1 MQRAN
6 RPEKILV
13 IRQSS
18 RENFNELRQYW
29 QSLTPSPDQKSSCG
43 SGTPSSTTRQSP
55 FFFNIDIECSRNSP
69 PNRTDPERSRE
80 VSPKHQARENWSS
93 RIMWKSLQ
101 TSSIQCSRASN
112 SRIGAKP
119 TPISFFSS
127 TSPTMASSS
136 FQRNSAMRSTLH
148 ELPGRG
154 WSSRASEK
162 KTKESSENCASR
174 ESSEK
179 KSPFVRNSRRTASAG
194 FRRSSKKFIETS
206 IAKPGLHQSKAI
218 DTSADISAVKAK
230 KASLKLGSLKK
241 KMSKDNLFQKSSE
254 KRETPT
260 FTIEEDQAPAANY
273 ADNDEA
279 GLLFIKE
286 DTGLPGKID
295 YDYLTTDDP
304 FLKRRS
310 RSFSKADLY
319 MYEKRQEAN
328 NAKLS
333 TADDSYNRRKSFETN
348 TSSKKNILQKA
359 AGILD
364 RSDFLRRLSP
374 DRRRSPKTS
383 TENLTEQK
391 ESPTD
396 MTSVASNNQS
406 PFVRNFLRK
415 SNMDGA
421 HAEEKSASADEKDK
435 QQKKFSPRR
444 SLRKLK
450 PRKTS
455 AGERKSPPYVRT
467 SNDNLTTQSK
477 CHGCGFVLETG
488 SDPHMSINGVHYH
501 KDCFKCRKCDASLTL
516 KTARQNNL
524 ESDLPLDIKGPVTAV
539 WKSLQFKSKSTS
551 QLPSPCRGLRSHRN
565 CPGQECDNL
574 VFTYKQD
581 NLKRNRSSSQFD
593 SSPVCNRLR
602 NRRAAVSSG
611 TTEDLGEI
619 SPGIADF
626 VELDENEMPVKKNTL
641 RITARFIG
649 SLQKHSTQRVKAE
662 KAAAA
667 AALATL
673 LTDPIRK
680 ESDGGIL
687 CEPCS
692 EDDSNSKVSDANKP
706 DAPTPLYP
714 SINDILRRGPPF
726 AQVIPPP
733 QGGYWAQGFH
743 AQSRHV
749 TSDPRTLKPTQTPVS
764 CRLQRDEVTT
774 AYRDH
779 FVGKEHVNIY
789 AYDYNSENIGSIIMS
804 VKYESVA
811 EGSDLGQHRVLLR
824 CRHASWTKCFP
835 VVPESGGPVQWAKSM
850 CEDITVDR
858 FYPIVC
864 PNVWQSI
871 IQFDEHCVNSS
882 HKFGVLYQKA
892 RQTKEEEVFGNCE
905 ESPAFKEFLD
915 FLGDNVDLQGFG
927 GFRGGL
933 DVNHGHTG
941 QTSVHSHFL
950 DQEVMFHVSTK
961 LPYVEGDRQ
970 QLQRKRHIGN
980 DIVALVFQDDE
991 TPFVPNMITSHF
1003 LHAYIV
1009 IQPIDPCTENCRY
1022 KVSVTC
1028 REDVPEFEPLLP
1040 EPAVFGRNEQF
1051 RDWLYCKLM
1060 NAEWACC
1067 KSEQFAK
1074 LQYRTRSMLLD
1085 QLHDEVNKGTELMLG
1100 LTSQSGGDN
1109 ISTSSASS
1117 DTQKEAIGFYETFK
1131 KLAKNKSFDDVNGSP
1146 TLHHGKGSS
1155 DKLVSEKKWG
1165 FKKKQNGSFNVIG
1178 SKGDTH
1184 ASHTVQ
1190 DSGHASDVALHKSNQ
1205 GSVNSL
1211 NESPQKNRQ
1220 LRSSSPCQ
1228 SCGSYTSLDSDTGL
1242 ESIASSSRTDSWP
1255 RPNKHTALKKSN
1267 SSTERH
1273 SAAIIENG
1281 AAEDNANEVNEMKT
1295 ELKKLKLEKSDFSAQ
1310 QQEILRLR
1318 DEVKRLKDK
1327 DSTHKKTDINSNP
1340 TLRALAATVATT
1352 EEHLV

>member
-1 MQRAN
+1 
-6 RPEKILV
+6 
-13 IRQSS
+13 
-18 RENFNELRQYW
+18 
-29 QSLTPSPDQKSSCG
+29 
-43 SGTPSSTTRQSP
+43 
-55 FFFNIDIECSRNSP
+55 
-69 PNRTDPERSRE
+69 
-80 VSPKHQARENWSS
+80 
-93 RIMWKSLQ
+93 MWKSLQ
-101 TSSIQCSRASN
+101 TSSIQCSRSSN

-127 TSPTMASSS
+127 TSPPMTSSS

-162 KTKESSENCASR
+162 KTKESSENCTLR

-194 FRRSSKKFIETS
+194 FRRSSKKSIETS

-260 FTIEEDQAPAANY
+260 FTIEEDQVPATNY
-273 ADNDEA
+273 AENERA

-286 DTGLPGKID
+286 DTGLPGKIN

-421 HAEEKSASADEKDK
+421 HVEEKSASADEKDK

-516 KTARQNNL
+516 KTA
-524 ESDLPLDIKGPVTAV
+524 
-539 WKSLQFKSKSTS
+539 
-551 QLPSPCRGLRSHRN
+551 
-565 CPGQECDNL
+565 
-574 VFTYKQD
+574 
-581 NLKRNRSSSQFD
+581 
-593 SSPVCNRLR
+593 
-602 NRRAAVSSG
+602 
-611 TTEDLGEI
+611 
-619 SPGIADF
+619 
-626 VELDENEMPVKKNTL
+626 
-641 RITARFIG
+641 
-649 SLQKHSTQRVKAE
+649 
-662 KAAAA
+662 
-667 AALATL
+667 
-673 LTDPIRK
+673 RK

-835 VVPESGGPVQWAKSM
+835 VVPESGGPVQWAKNM

-905 ESPAFKEFLD
+905 ESAAFKEFLD

-941 QTSVHSHFL
+941 QSSVHSHFL

-980 DIVALVFQDDE
+980 DIVALVFQDNE

-1040 EPAVFGRNEQF
+1040 EPAVFGRNDQF

-1146 TLHHGKGSS
+1146 TLHHSKGSS

-1178 SKGDTH
+1178 SKGDPH

-1273 SAAIIENG
+1273 SAVIIENG
-1281 AAEDNANEVNEMKT
+1281 AAEDNANELNEMKT

>member
-516 KTARQNNL
+516 KTA
-524 ESDLPLDIKGPVTAV
+524 
-539 WKSLQFKSKSTS
+539 
-551 QLPSPCRGLRSHRN
+551 
-565 CPGQECDNL
+565 
-574 VFTYKQD
+574 
-581 NLKRNRSSSQFD
+581 
-593 SSPVCNRLR
+593 
-602 NRRAAVSSG
+602 
-611 TTEDLGEI
+611 
-619 SPGIADF
+619 
-626 VELDENEMPVKKNTL
+626 
-641 RITARFIG
+641 
-649 SLQKHSTQRVKAE
+649 
-662 KAAAA
+662 
-667 AALATL
+667 
-673 LTDPIRK
+673 RK

>member
-1 MQRAN
+1 MTLPPATMM
-6 RPEKILV
+6 RPEDLFFSPQKLQHSNDEEAVDPTISPDRCFTNCYENPWTPRFPATRRRRAGTVTLSRPLTPGKPPTNSNRLSLYNELDSRLCSGVEGGSVKLTAERNENKPVSVDYGNGEVVGKPHTKEPRLSVQLRPKKQERPKRPVSMVARPETLELSVGFSEDISTIFDAATMQNTSVSSNESTNMQTKTGTLETKDTLVTVVKPSRQINQIVTDNTETNNDVQTEQSSKVKVVLRPKKDSPDDSDAKKGRRRSLPIFSLRRNSVTNGFSVFKNVFSLSKIV
-13 IRQSS
+13 GEKSDKSAEGRRQSLPENKI
-18 RENFNELRQYW
+18 REE
-29 QSLTPSPDQKSSCG
+29 
-43 SGTPSSTTRQSP
+43 
-55 FFFNIDIECSRNSP
+55 I
-69 PNRTDPERSRE
+69 
-80 VSPKHQARENWSS
+80 SS
-93 RIMWKSLQ
+93 RRKSRKA
-101 TSSIQCSRASN
+101 SSASSLSSN
-112 SRIGAKP
+112 S
-119 TPISFFSS
+119 S
-127 TSPTMASSS
+127 SSS
-136 FQRNSAMRSTLH
+136 FSGKLRPIL
-148 ELPGRG
+148 
-154 WSSRASEK
+154 
-162 KTKESSENCASR
+162 
-174 ESSEK
+174 
-179 KSPFVRNSRRTASAG
+179 RR
-194 FRRSSKKFIETS
+194 
-206 IAKPGLHQSKAI
+206 HQK
-218 DTSADISAVKAK
+218 
-230 KASLKLGSLKK
+230 
-241 KMSKDNLFQKSSE
+241 SE
-254 KRETPT
+254 KR
-260 FTIEEDQAPAANY
+260 
-273 ADNDEA
+273 
-279 GLLFIKE
+279 
-286 DTGLPGKID
+286 
-295 YDYLTTDDP
+295 
-304 FLKRRS
+304 R
-310 RSFSKADLY
+310 
-319 MYEKRQEAN
+319 
-328 NAKLS
+328 
-333 TADDSYNRRKSFETN
+333 
-348 TSSKKNILQKA
+348 
-359 AGILD
+359 
-364 RSDFLRRLSP
+364 
-374 DRRRSPKTS
+374 
-383 TENLTEQK
+383 
-391 ESPTD
+391 
-396 MTSVASNNQS
+396 
-406 PFVRNFLRK
+406 
-415 SNMDGA
+415 
-421 HAEEKSASADEKDK
+421 
-435 QQKKFSPRR
+435 
-444 SLRKLK
+444 
-450 PRKTS
+450 
-455 AGERKSPPYVRT
+455 
-467 SNDNLTTQSK
+467 
-477 CHGCGFVLETG
+477 
-488 SDPHMSINGVHYH
+488 
-501 KDCFKCRKCDASLTL
+501 CDASLTL

-692 EDDSNSKVSDANKP
+692 EDDSNSKVSDANKADDLFAMLEKMQGTRMDEQRCSFHITPTPEIQP

>member
-1 MQRAN
+1 MTLPPATMM
-6 RPEKILV
+6 RPEDL
-13 IRQSS
+13 
-18 RENFNELRQYW
+18 
-29 QSLTPSPDQKSSCG
+29 
-43 SGTPSSTTRQSP
+43 
-55 FFFNIDIECSRNSP
+55 
-69 PNRTDPERSRE
+69 
-80 VSPKHQARENWSS
+80 
-93 RIMWKSLQ
+93 
-101 TSSIQCSRASN
+101 
-112 SRIGAKP
+112 
-119 TPISFFSS
+119 FFSS
-127 TSPTMASSS
+127 QKLQHPNDEEPIDPTISPDRCFTNCYENPWTPRFPATRRRRAGTVTLARPLTPGKPPTNSNRLSLYNELNSRLCSGVEGENVKFTAERNENEPVSVDYGNGKVVRKPHTKEPRLSVQLRPKKQERPKRPVSMVARPETLELSVGFSEDVSTIFDAATMQNTSISSNESTNMQTSKTGTLGTKDTLVTVVKPSRQITPIVNTETNNDVQTEQSSKVKVVLRPKKDAPEDSDAKKGRRRSLPIFSLRRNSLTNGLSVFKNVFSLSKIVGEKSDKSAESRRQSLPENKIREEISSRRKSRKASSASSLSSNSSSSS
-136 FQRNSAMRSTLH
+136 FSGKLRPIL
-148 ELPGRG
+148 
-154 WSSRASEK
+154 
-162 KTKESSENCASR
+162 
-174 ESSEK
+174 
-179 KSPFVRNSRRTASAG
+179 RR
-194 FRRSSKKFIETS
+194 
-206 IAKPGLHQSKAI
+206 HQK
-218 DTSADISAVKAK
+218 
-230 KASLKLGSLKK
+230 
-241 KMSKDNLFQKSSE
+241 SE
-254 KRETPT
+254 KR
-260 FTIEEDQAPAANY
+260 
-273 ADNDEA
+273 
-279 GLLFIKE
+279 
-286 DTGLPGKID
+286 
-295 YDYLTTDDP
+295 
-304 FLKRRS
+304 R
-310 RSFSKADLY
+310 
-319 MYEKRQEAN
+319 
-328 NAKLS
+328 
-333 TADDSYNRRKSFETN
+333 
-348 TSSKKNILQKA
+348 
-359 AGILD
+359 
-364 RSDFLRRLSP
+364 
-374 DRRRSPKTS
+374 
-383 TENLTEQK
+383 
-391 ESPTD
+391 
-396 MTSVASNNQS
+396 
-406 PFVRNFLRK
+406 
-415 SNMDGA
+415 
-421 HAEEKSASADEKDK
+421 
-435 QQKKFSPRR
+435 
-444 SLRKLK
+444 
-450 PRKTS
+450 
-455 AGERKSPPYVRT
+455 
-467 SNDNLTTQSK
+467 
-477 CHGCGFVLETG
+477 
-488 SDPHMSINGVHYH
+488 
-501 KDCFKCRKCDASLTL
+501 CDASLTL
-516 KTARQNNL
+516 KTA
-524 ESDLPLDIKGPVTAV
+524 
-539 WKSLQFKSKSTS
+539 
-551 QLPSPCRGLRSHRN
+551 
-565 CPGQECDNL
+565 
-574 VFTYKQD
+574 
-581 NLKRNRSSSQFD
+581 
-593 SSPVCNRLR
+593 
-602 NRRAAVSSG
+602 
-611 TTEDLGEI
+611 
-619 SPGIADF
+619 
-626 VELDENEMPVKKNTL
+626 
-641 RITARFIG
+641 
-649 SLQKHSTQRVKAE
+649 
-662 KAAAA
+662 
-667 AALATL
+667 
-673 LTDPIRK
+673 RK

-835 VVPESGGPVQWAKSM
+835 VVPESGGPVQWAKNM

-905 ESPAFKEFLD
+905 ESAAFKEFLD

-941 QTSVHSHFL
+941 QSSVHSHFL

-980 DIVALVFQDDE
+980 DIVALVFQDNE

-1040 EPAVFGRNEQF
+1040 EPAVFGRNDQF

-1146 TLHHGKGSS
+1146 TLHHSKGSS

-1178 SKGDTH
+1178 SKGDPH

-1273 SAAIIENG
+1273 SAVIIENG
-1281 AAEDNANEVNEMKT
+1281 AAEDNANELNEMKT

>member
-1 MQRAN
+1 MASKRALRSSKSGESDSKRN
-6 RPEKILV
+6 SCVNVVEAEVLSLKHRMDQIEHQMHLRLV
-13 IRQSS
+13 NIESALSQLQGQYEMFSRKHSTTSS
-18 RENFNELRQYW
+18 ASWSNVLEEDEDTGAEDSRSN
-29 QSLTPSPDQKSSCG
+29 SLT
-43 SGTPSSTTRQSP
+43 
-55 FFFNIDIECSRNSP
+55 NVANHEA
-69 PNRTDPERSRE
+69 
-80 VSPKHQARENWSS
+80 V
-93 RIMWKSLQ
+93 LL
-101 TSSIQCSRASN
+101 
-112 SRIGAKP
+112 
-119 TPISFFSS
+119 
-127 TSPTMASSS
+127 
-136 FQRNSAMRSTLH
+136 LH
-148 ELPGRG
+148 GLSHVED
-154 WSSRASEK
+154 
-162 KTKESSENCASR
+162 ESSEELHRRINIFFRETLGMTWEEIKALSFSGCFRLEASDK
-174 ESSEK
+174 SKGK
-179 KSPFVRNSRRTASAG
+179 KSNNPVTLKFNRGSDAEFVKSRVSVARIQGYNITDLDLTLPSTP
-194 FRRSSKKFIETS
+194 K
-206 IAKPGLHQSKAI
+206 
-218 DTSADISAVKAK
+218 
-230 KASLKLGSLKK
+230 
-241 KMSKDNLFQKSSE
+241 NKSPQ
-254 KRETPT
+254 R
-260 FTIEEDQAPAANY
+260 
-273 ADNDEA
+273 
-279 GLLFIKE
+279 IKE
-286 DTGLPGKID
+286 
-295 YDYLTTDDP
+295 LT
-304 FLKRRS
+304 
-310 RSFSKADLY
+310 
-319 MYEKRQEAN
+319 
-328 NAKLS
+328 
-333 TADDSYNRRKSFETN
+333 
-348 TSSKKNILQKA
+348 
-359 AGILD
+359 AG
-364 RSDFLRRLSP
+364 SDFLRRLSP

-421 HAEEKSASADEKDK
+421 HVEEKSASADEKDK

-516 KTARQNNL
+516 KTAR
-524 ESDLPLDIKGPVTAV
+524 
-539 WKSLQFKSKSTS
+539 
-551 QLPSPCRGLRSHRN
+551 
-565 CPGQECDNL
+565 
-574 VFTYKQD
+574 
-581 NLKRNRSSSQFD
+581 
-593 SSPVCNRLR
+593 
-602 NRRAAVSSG
+602 
-611 TTEDLGEI
+611 
-619 SPGIADF
+619 
-626 VELDENEMPVKKNTL
+626 
-641 RITARFIG
+641 
-649 SLQKHSTQRVKAE
+649 
-662 KAAAA
+662 
-667 AALATL
+667 
-673 LTDPIRK
+673 K

-692 EDDSNSKVSDANKP
+692 EDDSNSKVSDANKADDLFAMLEKMQGTRMDEQRCSFHITPTPEIQP

-835 VVPESGGPVQWAKSM
+835 VVPESGGPVQWAKNM

-905 ESPAFKEFLD
+905 ESAAFKEFLD

-941 QTSVHSHFL
+941 QSSVHSHFL

-980 DIVALVFQDDE
+980 DIVALVFQDNE

-1040 EPAVFGRNEQF
+1040 EPAVFGRNDQF

-1146 TLHHGKGSS
+1146 TLHHSKGSS

-1178 SKGDTH
+1178 SKGDPH

-1273 SAAIIENG
+1273 SAVIIENG
-1281 AAEDNANEVNEMKT
+1281 AAEDNANELNEMKT